1 MSHPLQ
7 ILHLGLKS
15 GNSLHRAN
23 ALRRLGHEVD
33 ILDPWEFLSKGK
45 FASTILRKLVY
56 EIGAACLE
64 SFIRFR
70 LDQALG
76 NSFFDIIWNNQCELI
91 GGQSAALLRNH
102 CSSMVAFNN
111 DDIFGGRDK
120 NRFALYRDSVRHYDL
135 AAVVREQNVAEAYA
149 LGTPAVIRVLLTAD
163 EVAHAP
169 VALSAE
175 DLKKWQSEVAFVGTW
190 MPERGPLLN
199 RLLDL
204 GVPLTLYGDRWYKAH
219 EWSNI
224 KKTWRGPGLV
234 GQDYVKAIQSARICL
249 GLLSKDNRDL
259 HTQRSSEIPYIGS
272 VLCAERT
279 GEHQAMYRENEEA
292 LFWDT
297 PEECAHNC
305 FTLLADEPRRQ
316 TIACAGQQRCIQS
329 GYLNERIIK
338 GILDSLSVLKGAS
351 SGRQQK

>member
-1 MSHPLQ
+1 MNTWFECTAKY
-7 ILHLGLKS
+7 IKMDE
-15 GNSLHRAN
+15 N
-23 ALRRLGHEVD
+23 GHEKKASETYM
-33 ILDPWEFLSKGK
+33 LDAISFTEAESRIYKELQTMVSGEFMVSKISK
-45 FASTILRKLVY
+45 TRIS
-56 EIGAACLE
+56 EIIP
-64 SFIRFR
+64 S
-70 LDQALG
+70 D
-76 NSFFDIIWNNQCELI
+76 N
-91 GGQSAALLRNH
+91 
-102 CSSMVAFNN
+102 
-111 DDIFGGRDK
+111 
-120 NRFALYRDSVRHYDL
+120 
-135 AAVVREQNVAEAYA
+135 
-149 LGTPAVIRVLLTAD
+149 
-163 EVAHAP
+163 
-169 VALSAE
+169 
-175 DLKKWQSEVAFVGTW
+175 
-190 MPERGPLLN
+190 
-199 RLLDL
+199 
-204 GVPLTLYGDRWYKAH
+204 GDRWYKAH